1 MKINIFLFV
10 VIFLFAPMLCAED
23 GTRLWLRFSDV
34 NASACKFSG
43 IVGEPNSLPVTE
55 FQMAWNEI
63 TNEALPQ
70 QKTISD
76 NSLIIG
82 TLKDRSIQ
90 KLGLSAKIKS
100 LGTDG
105 YLIRSLNIKG
115 KKVTIVAANSDAGLL
130 YGVYGLLRIIQTQ
143 QFSNNLNIK
152 EKPSFDIRILNHWDN
167 LDGTVERGYAGRSI
181 WKWDELPGKISTRYK
196 AYARANASIG
206 INATVLNNVN
216 ASPKMLSAETLEKV
230 KAIAGELRPFNIKVY
245 LAINFSSPK
254 EIGGLQT
261 ADPLNKNV
269 QKWWADKAKQI
280 YKLIPDFGGFLVK
293 ANSEGLPGPMDY
305 GRTHVDGANMIADA
319 LKPFGGKVMWRAFV
333 YEPGD
338 DRAKLAY
345 KEFINFDGKFPD
357 NVIIQVKNGPV
368 DFQPREPFSPLFGAM
383 KKTPLM
389 PELQITQEY
398 LGHSNHLVF
407 LSPMWKEFFESDTY
421 AEGKGTSITNITTG
435 KVFPQKFSACAGVA
449 NIGDDTNWC
458 GHHFAQANWYAFG
471 RLAWNPET
479 SSEQIADEWVIMTF
493 DTRQTT
499 DNGQQSNQLSIKE
512 MMLSS
517 HETCVDYMMPLGLHH
532 IFAWGHHYGPEPW
545 CEVSGARPD
554 WMPKYYHNA
563 DSVGLGFNRTTSGS
577 NAVSQYY
584 SPLKNQFNDS
594 QTCPEQYLLW
604 FHHVKWDE
612 RLKSGLTLW
621 DELCYKYDTGVQ
633 QVREYQKIWDKAEP
647 FIDKERFADVQSKL
661 RIQAR
666 DAVWWKDACFIFRH
680 FRKDRYHMTLNVR
693 CTNWKI

>member
-1 MKINIFLFV
+1 MFPFIKMKKNIVLA
-10 VIFLFAPMLCAED
+10 FALIISLSAFAED
-23 GTRLWLRFSDV
+23 GSRLWLRFSDV
-34 NASACKFSG
+34 NASNCEFSG
-43 IVGEPNSLPVTE
+43 IVGDPNSLAVTE

-63 TNEALPQ
+63 TKSTLPH
-70 QKTISD
+70 KKVISD

-82 TLKDRSIQ
+82 TFKDKSI
-90 KLGLSAKIKS
+90 KNLGLTSEIKS
-100 LGTDG
+100 LGNEG
-105 YLIRSLNIKG
+105 YLIRSLISKG
-115 KKVTIVAANSDAGLL
+115 KNITIVAANSDGGLL
-130 YGVYGLLRIIQTQ
+130 YGVYGLLRIIQTK

-181 WKWDELPGKISTRYK
+181 WKWNELPGKISPRYK
-196 AYARANASIG
+196 AYVRANASVG

-216 ASPKMLSAETLEKV
+216 ASPKILSTEILEKV

-261 ADPLNKNV
+261 ADPLDKNV
-269 QKWWADKAKQI
+269 QKWWADKAKEI

-345 KEFINFDGKFPD
+345 KEFINFDGQFRD
-357 NVIIQVKNGPV
+357 NVIIQVKNGPI

-407 LSPMWKEFFESDTY
+407 LASMWKEFFESDTY
-421 AEGKGTSITNITTG
+421 AEGKGTSISSITTG
-435 KVFPQKFSACAGVA
+435 KVFPQKFTACAGVA
-449 NIGDDTNWC
+449 NIGEDTNWC

-471 RLAWNPET
+471 RLAWNPGISGEK
-479 SSEQIADEWVIMTF
+479 IADEWVRMTF
-493 DTRQTT
+493 DGQQIT
-499 DNGQQSNQLSIKE
+499 DNSQQSHKLSIVNCQLSIKN

-517 HETCVDYMMPLGLHH
+517 HETCVNYMMPLGLHH
-532 IFAWGHHYGPEPW
+532 IFAWDHHYGPEPW
-545 CEVSGARPD
+545 CDIKGARPD
-554 WMPKYYHNA
+554 WLPK
-563 DSVGLGFNRTTSGS
+563 
-577 NAVSQYY
+577 
-584 SPLKNQFNDS
+584 
-594 QTCPEQYLLW
+594 
-604 FHHVKWDE
+604 
-612 RLKSGLTLW
+612 
-621 DELCYKYDTGVQ
+621 
-633 QVREYQKIWDKAEP
+633 
-647 FIDKERFADVQSKL
+647 
-661 RIQAR
+661 
-666 DAVWWKDACFIFRH
+666 
-680 FRKDRYHMTLNVR
+680 
-693 CTNWKI
+693 